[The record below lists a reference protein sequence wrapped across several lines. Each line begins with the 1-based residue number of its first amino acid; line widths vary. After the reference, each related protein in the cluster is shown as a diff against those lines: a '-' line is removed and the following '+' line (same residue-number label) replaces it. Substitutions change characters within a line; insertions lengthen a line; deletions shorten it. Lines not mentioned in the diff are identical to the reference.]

1 MEVLAIEGLVKFK
14 AVMEPLQEFSNVRLC
29 AIVPAFVDRRVKKSE
44 DQLAEIRRLLEASP
58 ITLESANNCTDDYSD
73 SGAPQKYFAK
83 AIDSIS

>member
-58 ITLESANNCTDDYSD
+58 ITLEVQTIVRTTI
-73 SGAPQKYFAK
+73 
-83 AIDSIS
+83 AIAALRKNILQRLLTA